1 MLLELRIR
9 NLAVVEDAV
18 IRFGPGLN
26 AMTGS
31 TGAGKSIILSAV
43 ELLSGARSRR
53 SLVRAGASSLEVEG
67 VFAVEPGMELR
78 RTLGMAQGEREV
90 SIKRELGADGR
101 NRIWINGEEFARWV
115 NNQRK
120 PKVTNKLNE
129 DEAYCLRCNQVSKLL
144 SPQIQPIKGNLVLIK
159 GTCAN
164 CGAVINRGAH
174 RDRTPELS

>member
-1 MLLELRIR
+1 MEVRIHR
-9 NLAVVEDAV
+9 TKLPHNV
-18 IRFGPGLN
+18 IIKAPGLLPMLYTPREICDELDI
-26 AMTGS
+26 AES
-31 TGAGKSIILSAV
+31 T
-43 ELLSGARSRR
+43 
-53 SLVRAGASSLEVEG
+53 
-67 VFAVEPGMELR
+67 LR
-78 RTLGMAQGEREV
+78 DWLQIDVPHQR
-90 SIKRELGADGR
+90 DNR

-120 PKVTNKLNE
+120 PKATNKLNE

>member
-1 MLLELRIR
+1 MEVR
-9 NLAVVEDAV
+9 NHRTKLPHNV
-18 IRFGPGLN
+18 IIKAPGLLPMLYTPREICEELDI
-26 AMTGS
+26 AES
-31 TGAGKSIILSAV
+31 T
-43 ELLSGARSRR
+43 
-53 SLVRAGASSLEVEG
+53 
-67 VFAVEPGMELR
+67 LR
-78 RTLGMAQGEREV
+78 DWLQIDVPHQR
-90 SIKRELGADGR
+90 DNR

-164 CGAVINRGAH
+164 CGAVINRGAR

>member
-1 MLLELRIR
+1 MEVR
-9 NLAVVEDAV
+9 NRRTKLPHKV
-18 IRFGPGLN
+18 IIKAPGLLPMLYTPREICDELDI
-26 AMTGS
+26 AES
-31 TGAGKSIILSAV
+31 T
-43 ELLSGARSRR
+43 
-53 SLVRAGASSLEVEG
+53 
-67 VFAVEPGMELR
+67 LR
-78 RTLGMAQGEREV
+78 DWLQIDVPHQR
-90 SIKRELGADGR
+90 DNR

-120 PKVTNKLNE
+120 PKATNKLNE

>member
-1 MLLELRIR
+1 MEVR
-9 NLAVVEDAV
+9 NRRTKLPHKV
-18 IRFGPGLN
+18 IIKAPGLLPMLYTPREICEELDI
-26 AMTGS
+26 AES
-31 TGAGKSIILSAV
+31 T
-43 ELLSGARSRR
+43 
-53 SLVRAGASSLEVEG
+53 
-67 VFAVEPGMELR
+67 LR
-78 RTLGMAQGEREV
+78 DWLQIDVPHQR
-90 SIKRELGADGR
+90 DNR

>member
-1 MLLELRIR
+1 MEVRIHR
-9 NLAVVEDAV
+9 TKLPHNV
-18 IRFGPGLN
+18 IIKAPGLLPMLYTPREICEELDI
-26 AMTGS
+26 AES
-31 TGAGKSIILSAV
+31 T
-43 ELLSGARSRR
+43 
-53 SLVRAGASSLEVEG
+53 
-67 VFAVEPGMELR
+67 LR
-78 RTLGMAQGEREV
+78 DWLQIDVPHQR
-90 SIKRELGADGR
+90 DNR

-120 PKVTNKLNE
+120 PKATNKLNE

-159 GTCAN
+159 GNCAN

>member
-1 MLLELRIR
+1 MEVR
-9 NLAVVEDAV
+9 NHRTKLPHNV
-18 IRFGPGLN
+18 IIKAPGLLPMLYTPREICEELDI
-26 AMTGS
+26 AES
-31 TGAGKSIILSAV
+31 T
-43 ELLSGARSRR
+43 
-53 SLVRAGASSLEVEG
+53 
-67 VFAVEPGMELR
+67 LR
-78 RTLGMAQGEREV
+78 DWLQIDVPHQR
-90 SIKRELGADGR
+90 DNR
-101 NRIWINGEEFARWV
+101 NRIWINGEEFARWA

>member
-1 MLLELRIR
+1 MEVRIHR
-9 NLAVVEDAV
+9 TKLPHNV
-18 IRFGPGLN
+18 IIKAPGLLPMLYTPREICEELDI
-26 AMTGS
+26 AES
-31 TGAGKSIILSAV
+31 T
-43 ELLSGARSRR
+43 
-53 SLVRAGASSLEVEG
+53 
-67 VFAVEPGMELR
+67 LR
-78 RTLGMAQGEREV
+78 DWLQIDVPHQR
-90 SIKRELGADGR
+90 DNR

-159 GTCAN
+159 GTCTN

>member
-1 MLLELRIR
+1 MEVRIHR
-9 NLAVVEDAV
+9 TKLPHNV
-18 IRFGPGLN
+18 IIKAPGLLPMLYTPREICEELDI
-26 AMTGS
+26 AES
-31 TGAGKSIILSAV
+31 T
-43 ELLSGARSRR
+43 
-53 SLVRAGASSLEVEG
+53 
-67 VFAVEPGMELR
+67 LR
-78 RTLGMAQGEREV
+78 DWLQIDVPHQR
-90 SIKRELGADGR
+90 DNR
-101 NRIWINGEEFARWV
+101 NRIWINGEDFARWV

-159 GTCAN
+159 GTCSN

>member
-1 MLLELRIR
+1 MLYTPREICEELDI
-9 NLAVVEDAV
+9 AE
-18 IRFGPGLN
+18 
-26 AMTGS
+26 S
-31 TGAGKSIILSAV
+31 T
-43 ELLSGARSRR
+43 
-53 SLVRAGASSLEVEG
+53 
-67 VFAVEPGMELR
+67 LR
-78 RTLGMAQGEREV
+78 DWLQIDVPHQR
-90 SIKRELGADGR
+90 DNR

-129 DEAYCLRCNQVSKLL
+129 GEAYCLRCNQVSKLL

>member
-1 MLLELRIR
+1 MEVR
-9 NLAVVEDAV
+9 NHRTKLPHNV
-18 IRFGPGLN
+18 IIKAPGLLPMLYTPREICEELDI
-26 AMTGS
+26 AES
-31 TGAGKSIILSAV
+31 TLRDWLQI
-43 ELLSGARSRR
+43 
-53 SLVRAGASSLEVEG
+53 G
-67 VFAVEPGMELR
+67 VPHQR
-78 RTLGMAQGEREV
+78 
-90 SIKRELGADGR
+90 DNR
-101 NRIWINGEEFARWV
+101 NRIWLNGEEFARWV

>member
-1 MLLELRIR
+1 MEVRIHR
-9 NLAVVEDAV
+9 TKLPHNV
-18 IRFGPGLN
+18 IIKAPGLLPMLYTPREICEELDI
-26 AMTGS
+26 AES
-31 TGAGKSIILSAV
+31 T
-43 ELLSGARSRR
+43 
-53 SLVRAGASSLEVEG
+53 
-67 VFAVEPGMELR
+67 LR
-78 RTLGMAQGEREV
+78 DWLQIDVPHQR
-90 SIKRELGADGR
+90 DNR

-164 CGAVINRGAH
+164 CGNVINRGAH

>member
-1 MLLELRIR
+1 MAVR
-9 NLAVVEDAV
+9 NHRTKLPHNV
-18 IRFGPGLN
+18 IIKAPGLLP
-26 AMTGS
+26 MLYT
-31 TGAGKSIILSAV
+31 
-43 ELLSGARSRR
+43 
-53 SLVRAGASSLEVEG
+53 
-67 VFAVEPGMELR
+67 P
-78 RTLGMAQGEREV
+78 RE
-90 SIKRELGADGR
+90 ICEELGIAESTLRDWLQIDLPHQRDNR

-120 PKVTNKLNE
+120 PKAAKKLTE

-144 SPQIQPIKGNLVLIK
+144 FPQIQPIKGNLVLIK

>member
-1 MLLELRIR
+1 MEVRIHR
-9 NLAVVEDAV
+9 TKLPHNV
-18 IRFGPGLN
+18 IIKAPGLLPMLYTPREICEELDI
-26 AMTGS
+26 AES
-31 TGAGKSIILSAV
+31 T
-43 ELLSGARSRR
+43 
-53 SLVRAGASSLEVEG
+53 
-67 VFAVEPGMELR
+67 LR
-78 RTLGMAQGEREV
+78 DWLQIDVPHQR
-90 SIKRELGADGR
+90 DNR

-120 PKVTNKLNE
+120 PKVANKLNE

>member
-1 MLLELRIR
+1 MEVR
-9 NLAVVEDAV
+9 NHRTKLPHNV
-18 IRFGPGLN
+18 IIKAPGLLP
-26 AMTGS
+26 MLYT
-31 TGAGKSIILSAV
+31 
-43 ELLSGARSRR
+43 
-53 SLVRAGASSLEVEG
+53 
-67 VFAVEPGMELR
+67 P
-78 RTLGMAQGEREV
+78 RE
-90 SIKRELGADGR
+90 ICEELGIAESTLRDWLQIDLPHQRDNR

-120 PKVTNKLNE
+120 PKAANKLTE

>member
-1 MLLELRIR
+1 MEVRIHR
-9 NLAVVEDAV
+9 TKLPHKV
-18 IRFGPGLN
+18 IIKAPGLLPMLYTPREICEELDI
-26 AMTGS
+26 AES
-31 TGAGKSIILSAV
+31 T
-43 ELLSGARSRR
+43 
-53 SLVRAGASSLEVEG
+53 
-67 VFAVEPGMELR
+67 LR
-78 RTLGMAQGEREV
+78 DWLQIDVPHQR
-90 SIKRELGADGR
+90 DNR

>member
-1 MLLELRIR
+1 MGERIHR
-9 NLAVVEDAV
+9 TKLPHNV
-18 IRFGPGLN
+18 IIKAPGLLPMLYTPREICEELDI
-26 AMTGS
+26 AES
-31 TGAGKSIILSAV
+31 T
-43 ELLSGARSRR
+43 
-53 SLVRAGASSLEVEG
+53 
-67 VFAVEPGMELR
+67 LR
-78 RTLGMAQGEREV
+78 DWLQIDVPHQR
-90 SIKRELGADGR
+90 DNR

-159 GTCAN
+159 GTCSN

>member
-1 MLLELRIR
+1 MEVR
-9 NLAVVEDAV
+9 NHRTKLPHNV
-18 IRFGPGLN
+18 IIKAPGLLPMLYTPREICEELDI
-26 AMTGS
+26 AES
-31 TGAGKSIILSAV
+31 T
-43 ELLSGARSRR
+43 
-53 SLVRAGASSLEVEG
+53 
-67 VFAVEPGMELR
+67 LR
-78 RTLGMAQGEREV
+78 DWLQIDVPHQR
-90 SIKRELGADGR
+90 DNR

-120 PKVTNKLNE
+120 PKAAKKLTE

-144 SPQIQPIKGNLVLIK
+144 APQIQPIKGNLVLIK

>member
-1 MLLELRIR
+1 MEVR
-9 NLAVVEDAV
+9 NHRTKLPHNV
-18 IRFGPGLN
+18 IIKAPGLLPMLYTPREICEELDI
-26 AMTGS
+26 AES
-31 TGAGKSIILSAV
+31 T
-43 ELLSGARSRR
+43 
-53 SLVRAGASSLEVEG
+53 
-67 VFAVEPGMELR
+67 LR
-78 RTLGMAQGEREV
+78 DWLQIDVPHQR
-90 SIKRELGADGR
+90 DNR

-164 CGAVINRGAH
+164 CGADINRGAH

>member
-1 MLLELRIR
+1 MEVR
-9 NLAVVEDAV
+9 NHRTKLPHNV
-18 IRFGPGLN
+18 IIKAPGLLPMLN
-26 AMTGS
+26 T
-31 TGAGKSIILSAV
+31 
-43 ELLSGARSRR
+43 
-53 SLVRAGASSLEVEG
+53 
-67 VFAVEPGMELR
+67 P
-78 RTLGMAQGEREV
+78 RE
-90 SIKRELGADGR
+90 ICEELGIAESTLRDWLQIDLPHQRDNR
-101 NRIWINGEEFARWV
+101 NRIWINGEDFARWV
-115 NNQRK
+115 NTQRK

>member
-1 MLLELRIR
+1 MEVR
-9 NLAVVEDAV
+9 NHRTKLPHNV
-18 IRFGPGLN
+18 IIKAPGLLPMLYTPREICEELDI
-26 AMTGS
+26 AES
-31 TGAGKSIILSAV
+31 T
-43 ELLSGARSRR
+43 
-53 SLVRAGASSLEVEG
+53 
-67 VFAVEPGMELR
+67 LR
-78 RTLGMAQGEREV
+78 DWLQIDVPHQR
-90 SIKRELGADGR
+90 DNR

-115 NNQRK
+115 NSQRK
-120 PKVTNKLNE
+120 PKVTNKLKE

>member
-1 MLLELRIR
+1 MEVRIHR
-9 NLAVVEDAV
+9 TKLPHNV
-18 IRFGPGLN
+18 IIKAPGLLPMLYTPREICEELDI
-26 AMTGS
+26 AES
-31 TGAGKSIILSAV
+31 T
-43 ELLSGARSRR
+43 
-53 SLVRAGASSLEVEG
+53 
-67 VFAVEPGMELR
+67 LR
-78 RTLGMAQGEREV
+78 DWLQIDVPHQR
-90 SIKRELGADGR
+90 DNR

-120 PKVTNKLNE
+120 PKVTSKLNE

>member
-1 MLLELRIR
+1 MEVRIHR
-9 NLAVVEDAV
+9 TKLPHNV
-18 IRFGPGLN
+18 IIKAPGLLPMLYTPREICEELDI
-26 AMTGS
+26 AES
-31 TGAGKSIILSAV
+31 T
-43 ELLSGARSRR
+43 
-53 SLVRAGASSLEVEG
+53 
-67 VFAVEPGMELR
+67 LR
-78 RTLGMAQGEREV
+78 DWLQIDVPHQR
-90 SIKRELGADGR
+90 DNR

-115 NNQRK
+115 NNQRT
-120 PKVTNKLNE
+120 PKVTNRLNE

>member
-1 MLLELRIR
+1 MEVRIHR
-9 NLAVVEDAV
+9 TKLPHNV
-18 IRFGPGLN
+18 IIKAPGLLPMLYTPREICEELDI
-26 AMTGS
+26 AES
-31 TGAGKSIILSAV
+31 T
-43 ELLSGARSRR
+43 
-53 SLVRAGASSLEVEG
+53 
-67 VFAVEPGMELR
+67 LR
-78 RTLGMAQGEREV
+78 DWLQIDVPHQR
-90 SIKRELGADGR
+90 DNR
-101 NRIWINGEEFARWV
+101 NRIWINGQEFARWV

>member
-1 MLLELRIR
+1 MEVRIHR
-9 NLAVVEDAV
+9 TKLPHNV
-18 IRFGPGLN
+18 IIKAPGLLPMLYTPREICEELDI
-26 AMTGS
+26 AES
-31 TGAGKSIILSAV
+31 T
-43 ELLSGARSRR
+43 
-53 SLVRAGASSLEVEG
+53 
-67 VFAVEPGMELR
+67 LR
-78 RTLGMAQGEREV
+78 DWLQIDVPHQR
-90 SIKRELGADGR
+90 DNR

-120 PKVTNKLNE
+120 PKVTNKLNQ

>member
-1 MLLELRIR
+1 MEVRIHR
-9 NLAVVEDAV
+9 TKLPHNV
-18 IRFGPGLN
+18 IIKAPGLLPMLYTPREICEELDI
-26 AMTGS
+26 AES
-31 TGAGKSIILSAV
+31 T
-43 ELLSGARSRR
+43 
-53 SLVRAGASSLEVEG
+53 
-67 VFAVEPGMELR
+67 LR
-78 RTLGMAQGEREV
+78 DWLQIDVPHQR
-90 SIKRELGADGR
+90 DNR

>member
-1 MLLELRIR
+1 MEARIHR
-9 NLAVVEDAV
+9 TKLPHNV
-18 IRFGPGLN
+18 IIKAPGLLPMLYTPREICEELDI
-26 AMTGS
+26 AES
-31 TGAGKSIILSAV
+31 T
-43 ELLSGARSRR
+43 
-53 SLVRAGASSLEVEG
+53 
-67 VFAVEPGMELR
+67 LR
-78 RTLGMAQGEREV
+78 DWLQIDVPHQR
-90 SIKRELGADGR
+90 DNR

-120 PKVTNKLNE
+120 PKVTNKLKE

-174 RDRTPELS
+174 RDRTPELSLKSKNISNISRKFCS

>member
-1 MLLELRIR
+1 MEVR
-9 NLAVVEDAV
+9 NHRTKLPHNV
-18 IRFGPGLN
+18 IIKAPGLLP
-26 AMTGS
+26 MLYT
-31 TGAGKSIILSAV
+31 
-43 ELLSGARSRR
+43 
-53 SLVRAGASSLEVEG
+53 
-67 VFAVEPGMELR
+67 P
-78 RTLGMAQGEREV
+78 RE
-90 SIKRELGADGR
+90 ICEELGIAESTLRDWLQIDLPHQRGNR

-120 PKVTNKLNE
+120 PKAAKKLTE

-144 SPQIQPIKGNLVLIK
+144 FPQIQPIKGNLVLIK

>member
-1 MLLELRIR
+1 MEARIHR
-9 NLAVVEDAV
+9 TKLPHNV
-18 IRFGPGLN
+18 IIKAPGLLPMLYTPREICEELDI
-26 AMTGS
+26 AES
-31 TGAGKSIILSAV
+31 T
-43 ELLSGARSRR
+43 
-53 SLVRAGASSLEVEG
+53 
-67 VFAVEPGMELR
+67 LR
-78 RTLGMAQGEREV
+78 DWLQIDVPHQR
-90 SIKRELGADGR
+90 DNR

>member
-1 MLLELRIR
+1 MEVRIHR
-9 NLAVVEDAV
+9 TKLPHNV
-18 IRFGPGLN
+18 IIKAPGLLPMLYTPREICEELDI
-26 AMTGS
+26 AES
-31 TGAGKSIILSAV
+31 T
-43 ELLSGARSRR
+43 
-53 SLVRAGASSLEVEG
+53 
-67 VFAVEPGMELR
+67 LR
-78 RTLGMAQGEREV
+78 DWLQIDVPHQR
-90 SIKRELGADGR
+90 DNR

-129 DEAYCLRCNQVSKLL
+129 DEAYCLRCNQVSKIL

>member
-1 MLLELRIR
+1 MEVRIHR
-9 NLAVVEDAV
+9 TKLPHNV
-18 IRFGPGLN
+18 IIKAPGLLPMLYTPREICEELDI
-26 AMTGS
+26 AES
-31 TGAGKSIILSAV
+31 T
-43 ELLSGARSRR
+43 
-53 SLVRAGASSLEVEG
+53 
-67 VFAVEPGMELR
+67 LR
-78 RTLGMAQGEREV
+78 DWLQIDVPHHR
-90 SIKRELGADGR
+90 DNR

>member
-1 MLLELRIR
+1 MEVRIHR
-9 NLAVVEDAV
+9 TKLPHNV
-18 IRFGPGLN
+18 IIKAPGLLPMLYTPREICEELDI
-26 AMTGS
+26 AES
-31 TGAGKSIILSAV
+31 T
-43 ELLSGARSRR
+43 
-53 SLVRAGASSLEVEG
+53 
-67 VFAVEPGMELR
+67 LR
-78 RTLGMAQGEREV
+78 DWLQIDVPHQR
-90 SIKRELGADGR
+90 DNR

-174 RDRTPELS
+174 RDRTPELSQN